1 MVVFD
6 LETTGLSRNS
16 DIIQL
21 AAFDGKE
28 ELNIYISPSQEIT
41 KKASE
46 ITGLK
51 YDFESGCMFSGGQ
64 KVECIDIRLAL
75 LKLIDYV
82 SKREKPILVGH
93 NVLSFDIPILSKKLQ
108 EHGLLQEFLRH
119 VSGCLDTLRL
129 ARKLFSKETVG
140 NYKQQTLVQVLLGK
154 SYQAHD
160 ALADVKNLYELF
172 VSKFTFKETDAF
184 PFNFNVLQKS
194 FVPLVER
201 KLISSANSRKLANSG
216 LGLGHLSLA
225 YQRDNQEGVK
235 FILSEHG
242 FNAKTSKGINLYFEK
257 QEE

>member
-1 MVVFD
+1 M
-6 LETTGLSRNS
+6 
-16 DIIQL
+16 
-21 AAFDGKE
+21 
-28 ELNIYISPSQEIT
+28 
-41 KKASE
+41 
-46 ITGLK
+46 
-51 YDFESGCMFSGGQ
+51 
-64 KVECIDIRLAL
+64 
-75 LKLIDYV
+75 
-82 SKREKPILVGH
+82 
-93 NVLSFDIPILSKKLQ
+93 SFDIPIVSKILQ

-119 VSGCLDTLRL
+119 VSDCLDTLRL
-129 ARKLFSKETVG
+129 ARKLFNKETVG
-140 NYKQQTLVQVLLGK
+140 TYKQQTLVQVLLGK

-172 VSKFTFKETDAF
+172 VSKFTYKETDAF
-184 PFNFNVLQKS
+184 PFNFHVLQKS

-216 LGLGHLSLA
+216 LGHGHLSLA